1 MSGAQAT
8 RRFRAG
14 DALSAS
20 YTGLQWAVWGFRPS
34 ILENCRCFYTSG
46 NREKAEKRKNAGP
59 LPEKSGG
66 PRVRL
71 HKTWVLS
78 FEKPLWKP
86 RWALRFEKPANP
98 KEEKWAGHHR

>member
-1 MSGAQAT
+1 MGRMSGAQAT

-78 FEKPLWKP
+78 FEKPLWKTSLGF
-86 RWALRFEKPANP
+86 AL
-98 KEEKWAGHHR
+98 